1 MPDTDMLFRL
11 SLPRNTVAGIVA
23 TGLLVLAVVPANAA
37 DIGVL
42 TFSSAQLQ
50 AAAPAGIPVSSFS
63 FSANIGSASTGAGAG
78 RAADKQLIV
87 TISKPSPVLFQMAS
101 NGSHIAAM
109 KLVANGQTLTFKD
122 VAIVRVTESSGGA
135 RVSETVVFAFQ
146 AMEDSNA
153 TPVPMIDHAIK
164 PMLIDR
170 PPAMPTPTKSP

>member
-1 MPDTDMLFRL
+1 MLFRL

-23 TGLLVLAVVPANAA
+23 TGSLMLAVVPANAA

-63 FSANIGSASTGAGAG
+63 LSANSANIGSASTGAGAG
-78 RAADKQLIV
+78 RATDRQLIV
-87 TISKPSPVLFQMAS
+87 TISKPSPVLFAMAS

-122 VAIVRVTESSGGA
+122 VAVVHVTESSGGP
-135 RVSETVVFAFQ
+135 RLSETIVFTFQ

-164 PMLIDR
+164 PMLMDR
-170 PPAMPTPTKSP
+170 APAMPTPTKSP